1 MSDTYLISS
10 GQHPEDVETELL
22 YEVQSRKPRGK
33 YVTRVRTKRR
43 LQAWFWYSSLN
54 IGYGHAKRLLCDG
67 TVLDRR
73 ES

>member
-10 GQHPEDVETELL
+10 GQYPEDKETDFTF
-22 YEVQSRKPRGK
+22 EVQSREPRGK

-54 IGYGHAKRLLCDG
+54 IGYGHAKRILEDG
-67 TVLDRR
+67 VVLDRR